1 MDSEPVWAMP
11 RDRAAWRGGGSGPLP
26 LSISRAGLID
36 HLSDE
41 SLEQV
46 EEVQMQQTAV
56 TGLKETSDFKCKN
69 GSFSLGGVV
78 EGANC
83 PIIGIQF
90 HGMRFGSSF
99 VAHVILGVI
108 SHLQTMTIQVVVI
121 PKRISRWYFH
131 AF

>member
-46 EEVQMQQTAV
+46 EEVQMQTAA
-56 TGLKETSDFKCKN
+56 TGLKETSDCKCKN
-69 GSFSLGGVV
+69 VFFGIGGVV
-78 EGANC
+78 KAL
-83 PIIGIQF
+83 I
-90 HGMRFGSSF
+90 
-99 VAHVILGVI
+99 AH
-108 SHLQTMTIQVVVI
+108 
-121 PKRISRWYFH
+121 Y
-131 AF
+131 